1 MCHDSWHDIYMIFAV
16 QFAIQS
22 PVPPDSPMTESPGM
36 FKPAQPP
43 QAQYWVRTFPFMA
56 FFFKAKLVDFLLRS
70 VYKHLL
76 KIVYCLVLI
85 LNEYY
90 LEILLLAKF
99 NEIMV
104 KFIIRCVSNLCVYL
118 LMCTKYIMCD
128 QYFRINCRS
137 NRFSNFCN
145 KITLSS
151 KFQTAWSNSKTIC
164 RKW

>member
-1 MCHDSWHDIYMIFAV
+1 MH
-16 QFAIQS
+16 
-22 PVPPDSPMTESPGM
+22 
-36 FKPAQPP
+36 
-43 QAQYWVRTFPFMA
+43 
-56 FFFKAKLVDFLLRS
+56 
-70 VYKHLL
+70 KHLL

-128 QYFRINCRS
+128 QYLGSTAGATDSAASATRS
-137 NRFSNFCN
+137 HSA
-145 KITLSS
+145 T
-151 KFQTAWSNSKTIC
+151 NSKQPGATA
-164 RKW
+164 RPFAENGNSFFGVVK

>member
-1 MCHDSWHDIYMIFAV
+1 MIFAV

-43 QAQYWVRTFPFMA
+43 QAQYWVR
-56 FFFKAKLVDFLLRS
+56 AKLVDFLLRS

-99 NEIMV
+99 IEIMV
-104 KFIIRCVSNLCVYL
+104 KFIIRCVSNLCVYQI
-118 LMCTKYIMCD
+118 Y
-128 QYFRINCRS
+128 NV
-137 NRFSNFCN
+137 
-145 KITLSS
+145 
-151 KFQTAWSNSKTIC
+151 
-164 RKW
+164 

>member
-1 MCHDSWHDIYMIFAV
+1 MIFAV

-43 QAQYWVRTFPFMA
+43 QAQFWVRTFPFMA

-128 QYFRINCRS
+128 QYLGSTAGATDSATSATRS
-137 NRFSNFCN
+137 HSA
-145 KITLSS
+145 T
-151 KFQTAWSNSKTIC
+151 NSKQPGATA
-164 RKW
+164 RPFAENGNSFFGW

>member
-1 MCHDSWHDIYMIFAV
+1 MIFAV

-99 NEIMV
+99 NEMMV
-104 KFIIRCVSNLCVYL
+104 KFIIRCVSNLCVYQIYNV
-118 LMCTKYIMCD
+118 CPI
-128 QYFRINCRS
+128 F
-137 NRFSNFCN
+137 
-145 KITLSS
+145 
-151 KFQTAWSNSKTIC
+151 
-164 RKW
+164 